1 MSKGFVCGCD
11 YVRMRK
17 LIVTQNMTLDGVI
30 DAAGGWFSPGDDTGE
45 LAEVTS
51 MLTQQA
57 AAADALLLGRITFE
71 EMRGFWP
78 HHTDDTTGITDYLN
92 RVQKFVVSSTL
103 IGPEWGNTTVLAGAV
118 VDAVQSL
125 KNQPGADIVVT
136 GSITLVHELI
146 AADLVDE
153 YRLFIYSVVIGSGRR
168 LFQDADDMR
177 AIALTEARRFGP
189 GIALLTYSVT
199 HPDA

>member
-1 MSKGFVCGCD
+1 
-11 YVRMRK
+11 MRK
-17 LIVTQNMTLDGVI
+17 LVVTQNMTLDGVI
-30 DAAGGWFSPGDDTGE
+30 DAAGGWFSPGNDTGE

-51 MLTQQA
+51 TLQQQA

-78 HHTDDTTGITDYLN
+78 HQTDDTTGITDYLN
-92 RVQKFVVSSTL
+92 QVQKFVVSSTL
-103 IGPEWGNTTVLAGAV
+103 ISPDWDNTTVLAGPAAETV
-118 VDAVQSL
+118 RSL
-125 KNQPGADIVVT
+125 KNEPGADIVVT

-153 YRLFIYSVVIGSGRR
+153 YRLFVYSVVMGSGRR
-168 LFQDADDMR
+168 LFHDADNTP
-177 AIALTEARRFGP
+177 AITLTEARRFGP
-189 GIALLTYSVT
+189 TIALLTYSVT